1 MKKLFNQ
8 GLVTYYLFNPSGKVE
23 LKHFDFNRQL
33 NRKAVRRL
41 KRSLE
46 SKGIIYSD
54 PIIVRTRSQS
64 IGNKKYEY
72 YILDGQHRVQ
82 AAIECNEKLVV
93 KCIDMDNEI
102 EIGNVIGM
110 LNSSQLSWVISQ
122 FVHLWKSLKITT
134 IDYTKLDFLTIK
146 YGLGYNAAADLLMYG
161 HVNNRQ
167 SKHIKEGN
175 FKVNHENMGFTAA
188 ETANNFVDLVAK
200 DDEELFKVV
209 NKSGFKTGF
218 IDYHIKHN
226 YNIKELATCVAN
238 HMVDIKAMPKY
249 ANQWYEFIYNACPP
263 QDK

>member
-1 MKKLFNQ
+1 MKKLFVQ
-8 GLVTYYLFNPSGKVE
+8 GLVTYYLFNPSGKTE

-33 NRKAVRRL
+33 NRKAVRKL

-54 PIIVRTRSQS
+54 PIIVRTKSQS
-64 IGNKKYEY
+64 IGKKKYEF
-72 YILDGQHRVQ
+72 YILDGQHRIQ
-82 AAIECNEKLVV
+82 AAIECNEKIVV
-93 KCIDMDNEI
+93 KSIDMDDEI
-102 EIGNVIGM
+102 EIGRTIGM
-110 LNSSQLSWVISQ
+110 LNSSQLAWIISQ

-134 IDYTKLDFLTIK
+134 IDYTKLHVLTSK
-146 YGLGYNAAADLLMYG
+146 YNLGYNAAADLLMYG
-161 HVNNRQ
+161 HVNNRH
-167 SKHIKEGN
+167 SKHIKEGD
-175 FKVNHENMGFTAA
+175 FVVNHEAMSFKSA
-188 ETANNFVDLVAK
+188 EIAENFVDLVAG

-226 YNIKELATCVAN
+226 YNMKELATCVAN

-263 QDK
+263 KN